1 MGEDGRRLSMGHQQG
16 SVNHQ
21 GQLNQ
26 WNTNVVHELTI
37 TRELK
42 SEESR
47 RIERGVLALSQ

>member
-1 MGEDGRRLSMGHQQG
+1 MGHQQG

-47 RIERGVLALSQ
+47 RIERSFGSIVIDTVRPDSNT

>member
-1 MGEDGRRLSMGHQQG
+1 MGHEQG
-16 SVNHQ
+16 SINHH

-42 SEESR
+42 SEER
-47 RIERGVLALSQ
+47 QRIERGVLALS

>member
-42 SEESR
+42 SEER
-47 RIERGVLALSQ
+47 QRIERGVLALS